1 LSTVSGLEN
10 VFVRDIH
17 LVAFVGYT
25 WKIGVKAI
33 QFFIFNHHRS
43 LCPFE
48 WTDIYK
54 KVIEK

>member
-25 WKIGVKAI
+25 
-33 QFFIFNHHRS
+33 
-43 LCPFE
+43 
-48 WTDIYK
+48 
-54 KVIEK
+54 